1 MKFSFRRGRSLGD
14 GNSENRIA
22 DALGP
27 GSGKGLARCG
37 GGGSNGEPHRCG
49 GRPAAMADE
58 KDRMAGGAG
67 PAMQPP
73 RCGQVQPPGANFHND
88 RAKSR
93 CGGGLFGDP
102 QQISQPGRFGVEQG
116 LRRKAERLGHA
127 RQIGPP
133 GLACRLAGQQPQER
147 PLRAQQPQAQA
158 ERKGGACGGKGC
170 AGDFGE
176 GSQRQAAAKGGVK
189 SRCAGGQAALKPP
202 PENDAAVRRCA
213 R

>member
-1 MKFSFRRGRSLGD
+1 MKFGFGRGRRLGD

-22 DALGP
+22 DALGK
-27 GSGKGLARCG
+27 GSGQRPARGG
-37 GGGSNGEPHRCG
+37 GGGSNGEPHRRG
-49 GRPAAMADE
+49 RRPAAMADE

-67 PAMQPP
+67 PVVQPP

-93 CGGGLFGDP
+93 CGGGLLRDP
-102 QQISQPGRFGVEQG
+102 QEIGEPGRFGVEQG
-116 LRRKAERLGHA
+116 PRRKAERLGQA

-147 PLRAQQPQAQA
+147 PLGAQEAQAQA
-158 ERKGGACGGKGC
+158 ERKGRAGGGKGQ

-176 GSQRQAAAKGGVK
+176 GSQRQAAAKGCVK
-189 SRCAGGQAALKPP
+189 SCCAGGQAALKPP
-202 PENDAAVRRCA
+202 PENDAAVRRRA